1 VSAVQ
6 PSNVLDSVDPC
17 VKVSMYDNHIVISP
31 STRLDIAS
39 TRALISVAA
48 SAIRSGSNVMIDLD
62 PNTPSDDLISH
73 GPVSGRPAALL
84 GDGDGSVRL
93 LGPGCIRIATTES
106 YWTIDLSLSRLF
118 RSEKPIE
125 LYFVSTDRWTP
136 IRALWASCES
146 ITALA
151 DDGTYLSCRTVWT
164 T

>member
-6 PSNVLDSVDPC
+6 SSDVLDSNDPS
-17 VKVSMYDNHIVISP
+17 VMVSMCDDHIVISP
-31 STRLDIAS
+31 STRLDLAA
-39 TRALISVAA
+39 TRALIDVVA

-62 PNTPSDDLISH
+62 PDTPSDDLISH

-93 LGPGCIRIATTES
+93 LGPGCIRVAATES
-106 YWTIDLSLSRLF
+106 HWTIDLSLSRLF

-125 LYFVSTDRWTP
+125 PYFVSTDRWTP

-146 ITALA
+146 VTALT
-151 DDGTYLSCRTVWT
+151 DDGTYLSCPTVWT